1 MQQAISGEGRGRTSD
16 GHWARP
22 DNQLPLSELKKQ
34 TKAKKQ
40 TELREKPDNCPVE
53 PDHVSGKRMMETGK
67 WMKRDEGDGQE
78 KDDR

>member
-34 TKAKKQ
+34 T
-40 TELREKPDNCPVE
+40 ELREQPDNCLVE

-67 WMKRDEGDGQE
+67 
-78 KDDR
+78 